1 MTSDVP
7 HILLVNPWIHDFAAY
22 DFWAKP
28 LGLLS
33 LGSILRTHDLR
44 VTYID
49 CLDRFHPRSANTDTT
64 KRHGR
69 GPYLKTEI
77 PKPAAIKDIPRTFS
91 RYGIKPEWFREDLL
105 SVTAPDLIMVT
116 SAMTYWY
123 PGVQET
129 IAHVKAVYP
138 EVPVILGGAYATLCK
153 DHAVMTSG
161 ADRVVT
167 GPGETAVLALVQ
179 AYTGMRTSVR
189 FDPGNLDTYPR
200 PAFDLQHQISYIP
213 LLTSRGCPFACAYCA
228 SHYLNPHLMW
238 REPLEVVDEI
248 NFWHTEYGV
257 VDFALYDDA
266 FLVNAERH
274 AIPLLDRLVQADL
287 PIRLHTPNAIHIRN
301 LSPTVARLMFAAGFE
316 TVRLGLE
323 TTVFETRRTLDG
335 KVTAD
340 EFRKGLGY
348 LKAAGFRGDQIGA
361 YLLVGLPGQRTGDVA
376 VSIAMVKDSGITP
389 VPAYYA
395 PIPHTDLWP
404 HAVKASRYDLA
415 SDPIYTNNAILPCQQ
430 DDFAWSTLSTIKA
443 LAGPPSAP

>member
-1 MTSDVP
+1 M
-7 HILLVNPWIHDFAAY
+7 VNPWIHDFAAY
-22 DFWAKP
+22 DFWSKP

-33 LGSILRTHDLR
+33 LASILRAHGLQ
-44 VTYID
+44 VAYID
-49 CLDRFHPRSANTDTT
+49 CLDRFHPRSANGSTT

-77 PKPAAIKDIPRTFS
+77 PKPAGLNDIPRTFS
-91 RYGIKPEWFREDLL
+91 RYGIKPEWFHEDLL
-105 SVTAPDLIMVT
+105 SLTTPDLIMVT

-129 IAHVKAVYP
+129 IARVKAVYP
-138 EVPVILGGAYATLCK
+138 DVPVILGGAYATLCK
-153 DHAVMTSG
+153 EHAVSTSG
-161 ADRVVT
+161 ADRIVE
-167 GPGETAVLALVQ
+167 GPGESAVLALVQ
-179 AYTGMRTSVR
+179 EYTGISVSVR

-200 PAFDLQHQISYIP
+200 PAFDLQHHITYIP
-213 LLTSRGCPFACAYCA
+213 LLTSRGCPFACTYCA
-228 SHYLNPHLMW
+228 SHYLNPELM
-238 REPLEVVDEI
+238 RRDPSGVVDEI
-248 NFWHTEYGV
+248 KFWHTAHDV

-274 AIPLLDRLVQADL
+274 AIPLLERLIQAKL

-323 TTVFETRRTLDG
+323 TTAFETRRTWDG

-348 LKAAGFRGDQIGA
+348 LKTAGFRGDQIGA
-361 YLLVGLPGQRTGDVA
+361 YLLVGLPGQRSGDIEA
-376 VSIAMVKDSGITP
+376 SIAMVKECGITP
-389 VPAYYA
+389 VPAYYS

-404 HAVKASRYDLA
+404 RAVKASRYDLA
-415 SDPIYTNNAILPCQQ
+415 SDPIYSNNAILPCQKEA
-430 DDFAWSTLSTIKA
+430 FAWTTLSKIKA
-443 LAGPPSAP
+443 MAGPPSAS